1 LDAENTKAGDLH
13 VITCRLKACSLLI
26 KLFIKCYVC
35 SVIATNFM
43 NLRPSEKISNH
54 ELNKG
59 LNYVIADGLSAE
71 AMVVFTSGTFLT
83 AMAIHMGATNFQLGL
98 FAALPTFTT
107 IFQLASV
114 WLVQK
119 WNNRKVITS
128 TFNMLARLPLIAIGL
143 MPLLF
148 TGTTTIQVLLV
159 LLFFQHIFGDI
170 AGASWN
176 SWMKDFI
183 PGERLGS
190 FFSKP
195 SRMAQTLNVTLSLAT
210 AMGIDYV
217 KAHYPAHEITAY
229 TTLFLAGGVLGM
241 LSVFLLLR
249 TPEPKPTPIN
259 GEIFALFGRS
269 LKNKNFRNLLAFNSL
284 WAFALNLATPFFA
297 VFMLKSIGLP
307 LSYVIGL
314 AIISQLSSIAFLKL
328 WGNYSDR
335 FSNKTIINIC
345 APLYIACI
353 LAFAF
358 TALPSSKLMVV
369 AILIAIHI
377 VSGLSTA
384 GINLALSNIG
394 IKLAPKNEAIV
405 YITVKNMI
413 AAFCST
419 IAPVVGGL
427 LADFFAGHH
436 LLYHV
441 NIFGTRIRLLDLQG
455 WNYFFIISG
464 VLAIA
469 SLKLLN
475 KVSEQGETHRRK
487 VRMHM
492 RAAFRNQMRK
502 NLGRGFTDNL
512 YAPSIVVRKN
522 IVRVMKFAANIKT
535 GAAA

>member
-1 LDAENTKAGDLH
+1 
-13 VITCRLKACSLLI
+13 
-26 KLFIKCYVC
+26 
-35 SVIATNFM
+35 M
-43 NLRPSEKISNH
+43 NLHPSEKVSNI

-107 IFQLASV
+107 IFQIASI

-119 WNNRKVITS
+119 WNNRKIITS
-128 TFNMLARLPLIAIGL
+128 VFNLLARFPLIAIGL

-148 TGTTTIQVLLV
+148 SGTTTIQVLLV

-176 SWMKDFI
+176 SWMKDLI

-190 FFSKP
+190 FFGKR

-210 AMGIDYV
+210 AMAIDYV
-217 KAHYPAHEITAY
+217 KANYPAHEITAY
-229 TTLFLAGGVLGM
+229 TTLFLAGGSLGM

-249 TPEPKPTPIN
+249 TPEPKPIPMD
-259 GEIFALFGRS
+259 GKVFALLGQP
-269 LKNKNFRNLLAFNSL
+269 LKDKNFRNLLAFNSL
-284 WAFALNLATPFFA
+284 WAFALNLATPFFS

-314 AIISQLSSIAFLKL
+314 AIIGQLSSIAFMKL

-345 APLYIACI
+345 APLYVASI

-358 TALPSSKLMVV
+358 TAIPTSTLTAI
-369 AILIAIHI
+369 AILIMIHV

-394 IKLAPKNEAIV
+394 IKLAPKKEAIV
-405 YITVKNMI
+405 YITAKNMSV
-413 AAFCST
+413 AFCST

-427 LADFFAGHH
+427 LADFFANHH
-436 LLYHV
+436 LLY
-441 NIFGTRIRLLDLQG
+441 NINFAGSSLRLVDLQG
-455 WNYFFIISG
+455 WNYFFIIG
-464 VLAIA
+464 GALALA
-469 SLKLLN
+469 SLKLLS
-475 KVSEQGETHRRK
+475 KVNEQGETHRRK

-492 RAAFRNQMRK
+492 RAALRNKMRK
-502 NLGRGFTDNL
+502 NLGRELTDNL
-512 YAPSIVVRKN
+512 YAPSITIRKN
-522 IVRVMKFAANIKT
+522 IEKMIRLTTNVKPQKAA
-535 GAAA
+535 

>member
-1 LDAENTKAGDLH
+1 LY
-13 VITCRLKACSLLI
+13 VIMCRLITCSLLI
-26 KLFIKCYVC
+26 KLFIKCNVC
-35 SVIATNFM
+35 SVIAANFM
-43 NLRPSEKISNH
+43 NLRPSEKISNQ

-98 FAALPTFTT
+98 FAALPTFTS
-107 IFQLASV
+107 IFQLASI

-128 TFNMLARLPLIAIGL
+128 IFNLLARLPLIAIGL
-143 MPLLF
+143 MPLLS

-176 SWMKDFI
+176 SWMKDFV

-190 FFSKP
+190 FFSKR

-217 KAHYPAHEITAY
+217 KAHYPLQEITAY

-249 TPEPKPTPIN
+249 TPEPKPMPMN
-259 GEIFALFGRS
+259 GKVFALFGRS
-269 LKNKNFRNLLAFNSL
+269 LKDKNFRNLLAFNSL
-284 WAFALNLATPFFA
+284 WAFALNLATPFFS

-307 LSYVIGL
+307 LFYVIGL

-328 WGNYSDR
+328 WGSYSDR

-358 TALPSSKLMVV
+358 TALPSSKLIIA
-369 AILIAIHI
+369 AILIVIHI
-377 VSGLSTA
+377 GSGLSTA

-405 YITVKNMI
+405 FLTAKNMFV
-413 AAFCST
+413 AFCST

-427 LADFFAGHH
+427 LADFFASHH
-436 LLYHV
+436 LLYHI
-441 NIFGTRIRLLDLQG
+441 NFAGLSIRLLDLQG
-455 WNYFFIISG
+455 WNYFFIIGG
-464 VLAIA
+464 VLALA

-475 KVSEQGETHRRK
+475 KINEQGETHRRK

-492 RAAFRNQMRK
+492 RATLRNKMRK
-502 NLGRGFTDNL
+502 NLGRRLTDNL
-512 YAPSIVVRKN
+512 YAPSITVRKN
-522 IVRVMKFAANIKT
+522 VVKMMRLATNMKPGRAA
-535 GAAA
+535 

>member
-1 LDAENTKAGDLH
+1 
-13 VITCRLKACSLLI
+13 
-26 KLFIKCYVC
+26 
-35 SVIATNFM
+35 M
-43 NLRPSEKISNH
+43 NLRPTEKITNNQ
-54 ELNKG
+54 LNSG

-71 AMVVFTSGTFLT
+71 AMIVFTSGTFLT

-107 IFQLASV
+107 IFQLASI

-119 WNNRKVITS
+119 FNNRKIITS
-128 TFNMLARLPLIAIGL
+128 LFNLLARLPLIAIGI

-148 TGTTTIQVLLV
+148 SGTTTIQVLLM

-176 SWMKDFI
+176 SWMKDLI

-190 FFSKP
+190 FFSKR

-210 AMGIDYV
+210 ALCIDYV
-217 KAHYPAHEITAY
+217 KKHYPAHEITAY

-249 TPEPKPTPIN
+249 TPEPKPTVMN
-259 GEIFALFGRS
+259 DKVMNMVGKS
-269 LKNKNFRNLLAFNSL
+269 LKNKNFRNLLVFNSL

-297 VFMLKSIGLP
+297 VFMLKTIGLP
-307 LSYVIGL
+307 LSYVIGF

-345 APLYIACI
+345 APLYITCI

-358 TALPSSKLMVV
+358 TAMPSSPITVLC
-369 AILIAIHI
+369 ILIVIHVI
-377 VSGLSTA
+377 SGLSTA

-405 YITVKNMI
+405 YLSAKNMFV
-413 AAFCST
+413 AFFST
-419 IAPVVGGL
+419 IAPMIGGL
-427 LADFFAGHH
+427 LADFFATHQI
-436 LLYHV
+436 LWNLEFKSTDSTS
-441 NIFGTRIRLLDLQG
+441 NIKMLDLQG
-455 WNYFFIISG
+455 WNYFFIIG
-464 VLAIA
+464 GLLAML
-469 SLKLLN
+469 SLKLLA
-475 KVSEQGETHRRK
+475 KVKEDGETHKDK
-487 VRMHM
+487 VKTHMH
-492 RAAFRNQMRK
+492 AAFRNKLRK
-502 NLGRGFTDNL
+502 NLGREVTNNL
-512 YAPSIVVRKN
+512 YAPSSAIRRTVVEIFRPNVVVK
-522 IVRVMKFAANIKT
+522 KSA
-535 GAAA
+535 

>member
-1 LDAENTKAGDLH
+1 LQFVK
-13 VITCRLKACSLLI
+13 CRPKACSLLI
-26 KLFIKCYVC
+26 KLFIKCDAR
-35 SVIATNFM
+35 SIIATIFM
-43 NLRPSEKISNH
+43 NLRPSEKISNN

-107 IFQLASV
+107 IFQLASI

-128 TFNMLARLPLIAIGL
+128 VFNLLARLPLIAIGV

-148 TGTTTIQVLLV
+148 SGTTTVQVLLL

-176 SWMKDFI
+176 SWMKDMV

-190 FFSKP
+190 FFGKR

-229 TTLFLAGGVLGM
+229 TTLFLGGGILGM
-241 LSVFLLLR
+241 FSVFLLLR
-249 TPEPKPTPIN
+249 TPEPKPTPMD
-259 GEIFALFGRS
+259 GKVFTLFGRS
-269 LKNKNFRNLLAFNSL
+269 LKDKNFRNLLAFNSL

-307 LSYVIGL
+307 LSYVIAL
-314 AIISQLSSIAFLKL
+314 AIIGQLSSIAFLKL

-345 APLYIACI
+345 APLYVVCI

-358 TALPSSKLMVV
+358 AAMPSSKIM
-369 AILIAIHI
+369 AITMLIIIHV

-394 IKLAPKNEAIV
+394 IKLAPKKEAIV
-405 YITVKNMI
+405 YITAKNMSV
-413 AAFCST
+413 AFCST
-419 IAPVVGGL
+419 IAPIVGGL
-427 LADFFAGHH
+427 LADFFANHH
-436 LLYHV
+436 LLYHITFAGSSV
-441 NIFGTRIRLLDLQG
+441 RLVDLQG
-455 WNYFFIISG
+455 WNYFFIIGG
-464 VLAIA
+464 VLALA
-469 SLKLLN
+469 SLKLLS
-475 KVSEQGETHRRK
+475 KVNEQGETHRRK

-492 RAAFRNQMRK
+492 RATLRNKMRK
-502 NLGRGFTDNL
+502 NLGRRLTDNL
-512 YAPSIVVRKN
+512 YAPSITVRKN
-522 IVRVMKFAANIKT
+522 VVKMMRLAANMKP
-535 GAAA
+535 GRAA

>member
-1 LDAENTKAGDLH
+1 
-13 VITCRLKACSLLI
+13 
-26 KLFIKCYVC
+26 
-35 SVIATNFM
+35 M
-43 NLRPSEKISNH
+43 NLRPSETISNK
-54 ELNKG
+54 ELNTG

-107 IFQLASV
+107 IFQLASI

-128 TFNMLARLPLIAIGL
+128 VFNLLARFPLIAIGL

-148 TGTTTIQVLLV
+148 SGTTTIQVLLV

-176 SWMKDFI
+176 SWMKDLI

-190 FFSKP
+190 FFGKR
-195 SRMAQTLNVTLSLAT
+195 SRMAQTLNVTLSLST

-217 KAHYPAHEITAY
+217 KSHHPAHEITAY
-229 TTLFLAGGVLGM
+229 TTLFLAGGSLGM

-249 TPEPKPTPIN
+249 TPEPKPTPIE
-259 GEIFALFGRS
+259 GKVFALLGRP
-269 LKNKNFRNLLAFNSL
+269 LKDRNFRNLLAFNSL
-284 WAFALNLATPFFA
+284 WAFALNLATPFFS

-314 AIISQLSSIAFLKL
+314 AIIGQLSSIAFMKL

-345 APLYIACI
+345 APLYVVSI

-358 TALPSSKLMVV
+358 TAIPTSRFAAI
-369 AILIAIHI
+369 AILIIIHV

-394 IKLAPKNEAIV
+394 IKLAPKKEAIV
-405 YITVKNMI
+405 YITAKNMSV
-413 AAFCST
+413 AFCST

-427 LADFFAGHH
+427 MADFFASHH
-436 LLYHV
+436 LLYL
-441 NIFGTRIRLLDLQG
+441 ISFAGISIRMVDLQG
-455 WNYFFIISG
+455 WNYFFIIG
-464 VLAIA
+464 GTLALA
-469 SLKLLN
+469 SLKLLS
-475 KVSEQGETHRRK
+475 KVNEQGETHRRK

-492 RAAFRNQMRK
+492 RAALRNKMRK
-502 NLGRGFTDNL
+502 NLGRELTNNL
-512 YAPSIVVRKN
+512 YAPSIAIRKN
-522 IVRVMKFAANIKT
+522 IVKMMQLATDIKPPKAA
-535 GAAA
+535 

>member
-1 LDAENTKAGDLH
+1 
-13 VITCRLKACSLLI
+13 
-26 KLFIKCYVC
+26 
-35 SVIATNFM
+35 M
-43 NLRPSEKISNH
+43 NLRPSSKITNNQ
-54 ELNKG
+54 LNRG

-98 FAALPTFTT
+98 LVALPTFTT
-107 IFQLASV
+107 IFQLASI
-114 WLVQK
+114 WLVQRF
-119 WNNRKVITS
+119 NNRKLITS
-128 TFNMLARLPLIAIGL
+128 VFNLLARLPLIAIGVIPL
-143 MPLLF
+143 MF
-148 TGTTTIQVLLV
+148 SGTTTIQVLLV

-176 SWMKDFI
+176 SWMKDLI

-190 FFSKP
+190 FFSKR

-210 AMGIDYV
+210 ALSIDYV
-217 KAHYPAHEITAY
+217 KTNYPAHEITAY

-249 TPEPKPTPIN
+249 TPEPEPAVMDGKVFI
-259 GEIFALFGRS
+259 LFGKS
-269 LKNKNFRNLLAFNSL
+269 LKNKNFRNLLVFNSL

-297 VFMLKSIGLP
+297 VFMLKTIGLP

-345 APLYIACI
+345 GPLYIACI

-358 TALPSSKLMVV
+358 TAMPSSQLATISILV
-369 AILIAIHI
+369 AIHV

-405 YITVKNMI
+405 YISAKNMFV
-413 AAFCST
+413 AFFST
-419 IAPVVGGL
+419 IAPMIGGL
-427 LADFFAGHH
+427 LADFFADHQ
-436 LLYHV
+436 LLWNLQLKDAKGES
-441 NIFGTRIRLLDLQG
+441 NIHILNLQG
-455 WNYFFIISG
+455 WNYFFIIG
-464 VLAIA
+464 GLLAML
-469 SLKLLN
+469 SLRLLA
-475 KVSEQGETHRRK
+475 KVKEDGETHKNK
-487 VRMHM
+487 VRIHM
-492 RAAFRNQMRK
+492 RAALRNKLRK
-502 NLGRGFTDNL
+502 NVGREMADNL
-512 YAPSIVVRKN
+512 YAPSLAVRRKVVKL
-522 IVRVMKFAANIKT
+522 FKT
-535 GAAA
+535 DADVAGQQKIA